1 MYGDDLKKELEKEV
15 QLNLEKEKLEEVLK
29 EIDVQ
34 VLEYINIRKKVI
46 DYILKLR
53 EKNVEQYEDDEDK
66 VIEYFNHEMYEKEE
80 QYRLVNKSIK
90 ELTIL
95 SKSPYFGKVK
105 FQDKYGEETIYIGR
119 FGVTGRKSYEPIIID
134 WRSPVSTLFYAGKL
148 GTVKYTSPMGEVET
162 EVLSKRQFIIKKSN
176 LVGMF
181 DSSIDVKDEILQMVL
196 SKNAGEKLKDIV
208 MTIQKEQDNLIRQPR
223 RGAIVVNGIAGS
235 GKTTIALHRVAYLLY
250 NYRKILQGKVLILGP
265 NSIFIDY
272 ISLVLP
278 SLGEEKVTQITFKE
292 FAQDMINVS
301 YIMDFKDYMEKVL
314 SHQKDF
320 SEEISYKSSLQYV
333 QDIDNL
339 IGSLEKNYFKVEDVF
354 FYDKLIISREEID
367 KMINYYFKDMP
378 LFKRSAR
385 IKSVIYS
392 KIKDERNRL
401 VISIQKKYEN
411 KLKSLT
417 ENELNDYGNEL
428 EYKRRND
435 IKDVVKEVI
444 NIKKNK
450 LKWLK
455 SPDVITVYN
464 DFNGN
469 KPLIYDDLAPILY
482 LKIKLEGLRYRDEI
496 RHIVIDE
503 AQDYSPLQFRV
514 IYELTKCKS
523 FTIVGDTN
531 QKIIPSKE
539 TPAVEKLESILP
551 DLEIKRFSLNKTYR
565 STNEIINYANKY
577 LEGDKTVPLVRSGKK
592 VVEKRVGNSK
602 ELVDKILDNVVKLK
616 ERGYESIAVICR
628 DLRDTE
634 VIGNLI
640 KTRIHINVID
650 REDMIYSS
658 GEVILPSYFAKGLE
672 FDAVIMID
680 TCKKNEN
687 TLKYIMATRALH
699 ELYVYKTSSIN

>member
-1 MYGDDLKKELEKEV
+1 MYRDDLKKELEKEV
-15 QLNLEKEKLEEVLK
+15 ELNLEKEKLEEVLK
-29 EIDVQ
+29 EIEVQ
-34 VLEYINIRKKVI
+34 VLECIETRKKVI

-53 EKNVEQYEDDEDK
+53 KKNLEQYEDDEDK
-66 VIEYFNHEMYEKEE
+66 VVEYFNHEMYEKEE

-95 SKSPYFGKVK
+95 SNSPYFGKVR
-105 FQDKYGEETIYIGR
+105 FQDEYGEEEIHIGR
-119 FGVTGRKSYEPIIID
+119 FGVTGRKSYEPIVTD
-134 WRSPVSTLFYAGKL
+134 WRSPVSALFYAGKL

-223 RGAIVVNGIAGS
+223 TGAIVVNGVAGS

-250 NYRKILQGKVLILGP
+250 NYRKVLQGKVLILGP

-278 SLGEEKVTQITFKE
+278 SLGEEKVTQITFRE
-292 FAQDMINVS
+292 FAENMLNVPH
-301 YIMDFKDYMEKVL
+301 IMDFKDYMEKAL
-314 SHQKDF
+314 SGQKDF
-320 SEEISYKSSLQYV
+320 SEEIRYKGSLQYV
-333 QDIDNL
+333 QDMDNL
-339 IGSLEKNYFKVEDVF
+339 IGRLEKDCFKIEDVF
-354 FYDKLIISREEID
+354 FYDKLIISGEDID
-367 KMINYYFKDMP
+367 KMFNYYFKDMP

-385 IKSVIYS
+385 IKRVIYS
-392 KIKDERNRL
+392 KVRDERNRL
-401 VISIQKKYEN
+401 IISIQKEYEN
-411 KLKSLT
+411 KVKSLT
-417 ENELNDYGNEL
+417 ESELNDCGNEL

-435 IKDVVKEVI
+435 IRDVIKEVI

-450 LKWLK
+450 LIWLK
-455 SPDVITVYN
+455 NPDVITLYN

-469 KPLIYDDLAPILY
+469 KLLIYDDLAPILY
-482 LKIKLEGLRYRDEI
+482 LKIKLEGLRYRNEI

-503 AQDYSPLQFRV
+503 AQDYSLLQFRV

-531 QKIIPSKE
+531 QKIIFSKE
-539 TPAVEKLESILP
+539 TPAVEKLENILP
-551 DLEIKRFSLNKTYR
+551 DLEIKRFSLNKSYR
-565 STNEIINYANKY
+565 STNEIIDYANKY

-592 VVEKRVGNSK
+592 VVEKRVDNSE

-616 ERGYESIAVICR
+616 ERGYESIAIICR
-628 DLRDTE
+628 DLKDTE
-634 VIGNLI
+634 AIGNLI
-640 KTRIHINVID
+640 KTRIHINVLD

-680 TCKKNEN
+680 TCEKNEN